1 METNL
6 NINGDEVSQRDRTKE
21 QTQSCRKCEKDRP
34 LSYYI
39 SQQDPADSPTKTCL
53 HCRNRNILSERKR
66 LQAAEAANTRLNQV
80 SLELTAEVITRWC
93 FQREANL

>member
-6 NINGDEVSQRDRTKE
+6 NIHGDEVSQRDGTKE

-39 SQQDPADSPTKTCL
+39 SQRVPAGSPTKTCL
-53 HCRNRNILSERKR
+53 RCRNGNILPERKR
-66 LQAAEAANTRLNQV
+66 LQAAKVANTRLNQA
-80 SLELTAEVITRWC
+80 SLELAAEVITR
-93 FQREANL
+93 